1 MLATIHEK
9 IKGIVAAIVLL
20 MVGIPFILW
29 GINSYFES
37 GPSLS
42 VAKIDGEPITQ
53 RDYRAALEQFRGRID
68 PKTAESAAFKQMVLD
83 GLIEQQLLLR
93 DAEAQ
98 GFRVADTA
106 LAGYIR
112 QLPYF
117 QRDGRFDPQLYDNLL
132 RREGIGVQEFER
144 RLRGEVITGQLQ
156 GGLAGSG
163 FATEADALALAR
175 LLRQERDI
183 AHVLVRTE
191 PLAARATVTPVEIEQ
206 HYTANGDRYQSPEQ
220 ARVEY
225 VRLSADELARK
236 ITPTEDELRK
246 AHADEGT
253 KVVFEKRRPELLKQV
268 RARKAEE
275 RLFELTERFQT
286 LVYEHPD
293 SLRPAAE
300 ALGATVQKSD
310 WFTRTGGDGIA
321 STPRVVEAAF
331 SQEVLSQGRNSDP
344 VEAKPGEFVAV
355 RLLEHRPAARRPL
368 TEVRAQI
375 ERQLKQQ
382 KAEAEAQRI
391 ARDMVQSLRS
401 GVSLSALASKHGV
414 SVQTVKAVTR
424 EKAGGIDPRVVEAV
438 FRAPR
443 PSDGKPVFGSTA
455 LGSQGVAVFALTRV
469 ADIEPGK
476 VDDALKEKARRM
488 LLAHRG
494 GDYYAM
500 YRVGL
505 RQKGEIKVFADR
517 L

>member
-9 IKGIVAAIVLL
+9 IKGIVAAIVLF
-20 MVGIPFILW
+20 MVGVPFILW

-42 VAKIDGEPITQ
+42 VAKVGGEPISQ

-68 PKTAESAAFKQMVLD
+68 PKTAESAPFKQMVLD

-93 DAEAQ
+93 DAEAR
-98 GFRVADTA
+98 GFRVGDTA
-106 LAGYIR
+106 LAGYI
-112 QLPYF
+112 QGLPYF
-117 QRDGRFDPQLYDNLL
+117 QRDGRFDPQLYDGLL

-144 RLRGEVITGQLQ
+144 RLRGEVVTGQVQ

-163 FATEADALALAR
+163 FVTEADALALAR
-175 LLRQERDI
+175 LLRQERDVTH
-183 AHVLVRTE
+183 AFVRTE
-191 PLAARATVTPVEIEQ
+191 RLAARADVTPAEIEQ
-206 HYTANGDRYQSPEQ
+206 HYTAHGDRYQSPEQ

-246 AHADEGT
+246 AHAEEGAKAT
-253 KVVFEKRRPELLKQV
+253 FEKRRAELLKQV

-275 RLFELTERFQT
+275 RLFELAERFQT
-286 LVYEHPD
+286 LTYENPD

-321 STPRVVEAAF
+321 ASPRVVEAAF
-331 SQEVLSQGRNSDP
+331 SQEVLNQGRNSDP
-344 VEAKPGEFVAV
+344 VEVRPGEFVAV

-368 TEVRAQI
+368 AEVRAQI
-375 ERQLKQQ
+375 ERQLRQQ

-391 ARDMVQSLRS
+391 AQEMVQALRGGTSLA
-401 GVSLSALASKHGV
+401 ALVSKHGLT
-414 SVQTVKAVTR
+414 VQTAKAITR
-424 EKAGGIDPRVVEAV
+424 EKAGGVDPRVVEAA

-443 PSDGKPVFGSTA
+443 PAGGKPVFGSA
-455 LGSQGVAVFALTRV
+455 VLGSQGVAVFALTRV
-469 ADIEPGK
+469 AD
-476 VDDALKEKARRM
+476 VDADHVDAALKEKARR
-488 LLAHRG
+488 LLLQHRG

-500 YRVGL
+500 YRTGL
-505 RQKGEIKVFADR
+505 KQKGEIKVFADR

>member
-9 IKGIVAAIVLL
+9 VKGIVAAIVLA

-68 PKTAESAAFKQMVLD
+68 PKTAESAPFKQMVLD

-93 DAEAQ
+93 DAESR
-98 GFRVADTA
+98 GFRVADSA

-117 QRDGRFDPQLYDNLL
+117 QRNGQFDPQLYDSLL
-132 RREGIGVQEFER
+132 RREGIGVREFEQ
-144 RLRGEVITGQLQ
+144 RLRGEVITGQMQ

-163 FATEADALALAR
+163 FVTDADALALAR

-183 AHVLVRTE
+183 THALIRTE
-191 PLAARATVTPVEIEQ
+191 PLAARAMVSPAEIEE
-206 HYTANGDRYQSPEQ
+206 HYTAQGDRYQTPEQ
-220 ARVEY
+220 VRVEY
-225 VRLSADELARK
+225 VRLSADELAKK
-236 ITPTEDELRK
+236 ITPSEDDLRK
-246 AHADEGT
+246 AHAEEGA
-253 KVVFEKRRPELLKQV
+253 KGAFEKRRAELLKQV

-286 LVYEHPD
+286 LAYENPD
-293 SLRPAAE
+293 SLRAAAE
-300 ALGATVQKSD
+300 ALGATVQNSD
-310 WFTRTGGDGIA
+310 WFTRMGGDGIA
-321 STPRVVEAAF
+321 TSPRVVEAAF

-344 VEAKPGEFVAV
+344 VEVKPGEFVAV

-368 TEVRAQI
+368 AEVRAQI

-382 KAEAEAQRI
+382 KAELEARRI
-391 ARDMVQSLRS
+391 ALEMIRSLRA
-401 GVSLSALASKHGV
+401 GATLAALAAKHGI
-414 SVQTVKAVTR
+414 SLQTAKAITR
-424 EKAGGIDPRVVEAV
+424 EKAGGVDPRVIEAA

-443 PSDGKPVFGSTA
+443 PADGKPAFDSAV
-455 LGSQGVAVFALTRV
+455 LGSQGVVVFALTRV
-469 ADIEPGK
+469 VDVEPGK
-476 VDDALKEKARRM
+476 IDAALKEKARRM

-500 YRVGL
+500 YRAGL
-505 RQKGEIKVFADR
+505 KQKGEIKVFADR